1 MLNNVTQF
9 VLVLD
14 GTNYGLWSTVMKAFL
29 MSLGLWAHVTGITAA
44 PAEEHN
50 AQRVVTNQE
59 AWDRW
64 FERDSMAI
72 GHITL
77 RVNSFIQQELTS
89 LAASSFVDNYWTH
102 LSSCY
107 GTAMP
112 SSVYKDFKET
122 LNIRLNPGQHPSQQ
136 IDHMVTAFQ
145 HLTAA
150 SIIIPP
156 QIQRHCLIS
165 AVQGCHLW

>member
-59 AWDRW
+59 A
-64 FERDSMAI
+64 
-72 GHITL
+72 
-77 RVNSFIQQELTS
+77 
-89 LAASSFVDNYWTH
+89 
-102 LSSCY
+102 
-107 GTAMP
+107 
-112 SSVYKDFKET
+112 
-122 LNIRLNPGQHPSQQ
+122 
-136 IDHMVTAFQ
+136 
-145 HLTAA
+145 
-150 SIIIPP
+150 
-156 QIQRHCLIS
+156 
-165 AVQGCHLW
+165 